1 VVHDARP
8 KGMREREFVGFVSAD
23 PIDRQVVAARPDAT
37 AGRVSQDDELGLTV
51 FEDVI
56 PLHLLALI
64 NRVVDA
70 QRERWSSADGG
81 SELELAQ
88 AFGRMLRRIERFRR
102 IEQGACAAITT
113 YPSQPIP
120 TPDSSHALRCVNRDM
135 SWLSHLRHHDSHLLT
150 LLIPLQLASGA
161 QNGDLLLYRRRR
173 QSVSLLSNLLYKTWL
188 VIQQNRGLAVRR
200 RQTYRDIER
209 QRCRRI
215 ACKPGNVYVFNGF
228 VSLHANLEIDFGE
241 RRSLIIHHF
250 DPRLTVG
257 VKHVTRALRKLR
269 VRFGDL
275 S

>member
-1 VVHDARP
+1 
-8 KGMREREFVGFVSAD
+8 MREEFVGFVSAD
-23 PIDRQVVAARPDAT
+23 LIDQAMVAGSQDGVP
-37 AGRVSQDDELGLTV
+37 GRVSKDEELGLTV

-56 PLHLLALI
+56 PQHLLAWI
-64 NRVVDA
+64 NRFVDA

-81 SELELAQ
+81 SERVLAQ
-88 AFGRMLRRIERFRR
+88 SLGCMLRRIERFRL

-113 YPSQPIP
+113 YPVPPIP
-120 TPDSSHALRCVNRDM
+120 TTGSSHALRCVNRDM

-150 LLIPLQLASGA
+150 LLIPLQLAAGE
-161 QNGDLLLYRRRR
+161 QNGDLLLYRKRR
-173 QSVSLLSNLLYKTWL
+173 QSVSLLSNLIYKTWL

-200 RQTYRDIER
+200 RQTYRDIQQ

-228 VSLHANLEIDFGE
+228 VSLHANLEIDSGE

-257 VKHVTRALRKLR
+257 IKHVTRALRKLR